1 MNPGCSFCG
10 AMPPVAWYEGPDFV
24 RSVPSADEV
33 RSEEAW
39 LACDTCVRLVDQG
52 DREALVLRSAQDT
65 LMSIRDQ
72 FDSLFWVPRDHA
84 SGGKA

>member
-1 MNPGCSFCG
+1 M
-10 AMPPVAWYEGPDFV
+10 E
-24 RSVPSADEV
+24 SVPSADEV

-65 LMSIRDQ
+65 LVSIRDN
-72 FDSLFWVPRDHA
+72 FDRIFWGPRDLA
-84 SGGKA
+84 AGGME